1 MEENEFELASL
12 PTSAIPDNSLI
23 PATFISTLVPA
34 MHKQPSINIALTK
47 AASITEA
54 YSVAALGRQQ
64 HCSFPDG

>member
-12 PTSAIPDNSLI
+12 PTRAIPGNSLI

-47 AASITEA
+47 AAFYHRSILSGGTWQIAE
-54 YSVAALGRQQ
+54 LF
-64 HCSFPDG
+64 FPDG